1 MYIIIDEDG
10 QSFTGEDI
18 QELIKIVKEDGY
30 GPMNYWS
37 IYEAVELQVEE
48 SYTVKPKQT
57 VKPATAKPAAK
68 KAAPKK

>member
-18 QELIKIVKEDGY
+18 QELIKVVKEDGY
-30 GPMNYWS
+30 GSMNYWS

-48 SYTVKPKQT
+48 SYAVKPKQT
-57 VKPATAKPAAK
+57 VKPATVKPAAK